1 MDCRKIW
8 CNHIFLTLTS
18 LIVLIVN
25 ISTNYYIDA
34 KYNDLNENITRLGY
48 RISGAE
54 DMIKD
59 VIAMSYS
66 NRVDIATI
74 RKYEEENVKSKFN
87 AIRND
92 LNSIKTQL
100 RKVKNLDKFD
110 RELESVRKSVDKI
123 EDTMGNKKWY

>member
-8 CNHIFLTLTS
+8 CNHIFLTLAS
-18 LIVLIVN
+18 LIVLIIN
-25 ISTNYYIDA
+25 ISTSYYIDT
-34 KYNDLNENITRLGY
+34 KYNALNEDITKLGY

-59 VIAMSYS
+59 IIAMSHN

-74 RKYEEENVKSKFN
+74 HKYGERDVKSKFN

-100 RKVKNLDKFD
+100 REIKNLDKFD
-110 RELESVRKSVDKI
+110 RKLESVRKSVDKI
-123 EDTMGNKKWY
+123 EDTMDNKK

>member
-8 CNHIFLTLTS
+8 CNHVFLTLTS
-18 LIVLIVN
+18 IIVLIIN
-25 ISTNYYIDA
+25 ISTNYYIDV

-74 RKYEEENVKSKFN
+74 RKYEEENVRSKFN

-92 LNSIKTQL
+92 LSSIKTQL

-110 RELESVRKSVDKI
+110 RELESVRKSVDKV
-123 EDTMGNKKWY
+123 EDTMDNKK

>member
-123 EDTMGNKKWY
+123 EDTMDNKK

>member
-34 KYNDLNENITRLGY
+34 KYDAINENITRLGY

-110 RELESVRKSVDKI
+110 RELESARKSVDKI
-123 EDTMGNKKWY
+123 EDTMDNKK

>member
-8 CNHIFLTLTS
+8 CNHIFLTLAS
-18 LIVLIVN
+18 LIVLIIN

-34 KYNDLNENITRLGY
+34 KYDDLNENITRLGY

-100 RKVKNLDKFD
+100 REIKNLDKFD
-110 RELESVRKSVDKI
+110 RKLESVRKSVDKI
-123 EDTMGNKKWY
+123 EDTMDNKK

>member
-8 CNHIFLTLTS
+8 CNHVFLTLTS
-18 LIVLIVN
+18 LIVLIIN

-87 AIRND
+87 AIRSD
-92 LNSIKTQL
+92 LSSIKTQL

-110 RELESVRKSVDKI
+110 RELESARKSVDKI
-123 EDTMGNKKWY
+123 EDTMDNKK

>member
-8 CNHIFLTLTS
+8 SNHVFLTLTS

-34 KYNDLNENITRLGY
+34 KYDALNENITRLGY

-100 RKVKNLDKFD
+100 REIKNLDKFD
-110 RELESVRKSVDKI
+110 RKLESVRKSVDKI
-123 EDTMGNKKWY
+123 EDTMDNKK

>member
-1 MDCRKIW
+1 
-8 CNHIFLTLTS
+8 
-18 LIVLIVN
+18 LIIN

-123 EDTMGNKKWY
+123 EDTMDNKK

>member
-8 CNHIFLTLTS
+8 CNHIILTLTS
-18 LIVLIVN
+18 LIVLIIN

-34 KYNDLNENITRLGY
+34 KYDDLNENITRLGY

-100 RKVKNLDKFD
+100 REIKNLDKFD
-110 RELESVRKSVDKI
+110 RKLESVRKSVDKI
-123 EDTMGNKKWY
+123 EDTMDKKK

>member
-8 CNHIFLTLTS
+8 CNHVFLTLAS
-18 LIVLIVN
+18 LIVLIIN
-25 ISTNYYIDA
+25 ISTSYYIDA
-34 KYNDLNENITRLGY
+34 KYNALNEDITKLGY

-66 NRVDIATI
+66 SRVEIATI
-74 RKYEEENVKSKFN
+74 RKYEEKDVKSKLN
-87 AIRND
+87 AIQND

-100 RKVKNLDKFD
+100 REIKNLDKFD
-110 RELESVRKSVDKI
+110 RKLESMRKSIDKI
-123 EDTMGNKKWY
+123 EDTMDNKK

>member
-8 CNHIFLTLTS
+8 CNHIFLTLAS
-18 LIVLIVN
+18 LIVLIIN

-34 KYNDLNENITRLGY
+34 KYNALSEDITKLGY

-59 VIAMSYS
+59 IIVMSHS
-66 NRVDIATI
+66 NRVDVATI
-74 RKYEEENVKSKFN
+74 RKYGERDVKSKFN

-92 LNSIKTQL
+92 LDSIKTQL
-100 RKVKNLDKFD
+100 REIKNLDKFD
-110 RELESVRKSVDKI
+110 RKLESVRKSVDKI
-123 EDTMGNKKWY
+123 EDTMDNKKWY

>member
-8 CNHIFLTLTS
+8 CNHIFLTLAS
-18 LIVLIVN
+18 LIVLIIN

-34 KYNDLNENITRLGY
+34 KYNALNEDITKLGY

-74 RKYEEENVKSKFN
+74 RKYEEENVRSKFN

-92 LNSIKTQL
+92 LSSIKTQL

-110 RELESVRKSVDKI
+110 RELESVRKSVDKV
-123 EDTMGNKKWY
+123 EDTMDNKK

>member
-59 VIAMSYS
+59 VISMSYS

-110 RELESVRKSVDKI
+110 MELESVRKSVDKI
-123 EDTMGNKKWY
+123 EDTMDKKK

>member
-1 MDCRKIW
+1 
-8 CNHIFLTLTS
+8 
-18 LIVLIVN
+18 LIVN

-34 KYNDLNENITRLGY
+34 KYDALNENITRLGY

-66 NRVDIATI
+66 NRVDIAAI
-74 RKYEEENVKSKFN
+74 RKYEEESVKSKFN

-123 EDTMGNKKWY
+123 EDTMDNKK

>member
-8 CNHIFLTLTS
+8 CNHIFLTLAS
-18 LIVLIVN
+18 LIVLIIN

-87 AIRND
+87 AIQND

-110 RELESVRKSVDKI
+110 RELESMRKSVDKI
-123 EDTMGNKKWY
+123 EDTMDNKK